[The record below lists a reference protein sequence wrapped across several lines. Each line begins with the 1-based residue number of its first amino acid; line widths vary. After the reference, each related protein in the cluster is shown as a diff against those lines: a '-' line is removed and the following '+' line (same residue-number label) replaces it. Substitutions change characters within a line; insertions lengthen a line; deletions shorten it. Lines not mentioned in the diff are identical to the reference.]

1 MIAVR
6 PGKPAFDVLR
16 LVVNQP
22 GQLSAED
29 IGQVLWRPR
38 LTNPRDYLAVRRAIV
53 EDAAKWTTRA
63 SELLHG
69 LQKRDFVERVRPPMV
84 AEEWADLAAE
94 DPRAVIREAADT
106 DGVPDP
112 TGLRAA
118 LLAEL
123 VRRTPATASGHIV
136 RAVADLVEWGVVV
149 PPSRRWPTA
158 AGVDLVTTLEAA

>member
-1 MIAVR
+1 
-6 PGKPAFDVLR
+6 
-16 LVVNQP
+16 
-22 GQLSAED
+22 
-29 IGQVLWRPR
+29 
-38 LTNPRDYLAVRRAIV
+38 
-53 EDAAKWTTRA
+53 
-63 SELLHG
+63 
-69 LQKRDFVERVRPPMV
+69 MV

-123 VRRTPATASGHIV
+123 VRRTPATVAAWVGAGPSGHIV